1 MAIAFTEIP
10 EALLVPG
17 FYQEIDNSLAGAAG
31 DVKRALMIGTMAASG
46 TAAAGKAVQVRSA
59 DRAKKLFGSGSPA
72 AIMAEEFLK
81 HNTTEELWVLPI
93 AEPSSG
99 LKWNRSFEITSSN
112 AVPGSVEIS
121 INGKF
126 SDVVVKD
133 NATASDIAGSIVA
146 AINGME
152 NCPVE
157 AEVLSGESGKSSVKF
172 SSVVK
177 GVTGN
182 YNTVSINS
190 LSKGVSIQAKE
201 AVLGTLNPEIE
212 VPLKN
217 LGAVRYHYIA
227 SDFADSKNIKAV
239 ADELND
245 RYTALRQIDGRCF
258 IALSGEIGD
267 ASSEGTMLNSAQEVN
282 CPHIVLVPRGKSVQ
296 APCVWASAWCAKVS
310 QKLSDDPASNTT
322 DIETA

>member
-17 FYQEIDNSLAGAAG
+17 QYQEIDNSLAGTVG

-59 DRAKKLFGSGSPA
+59 DKAKKLFGSGSPA
-72 AIMAEEFLK
+72 SVMVEVK

-93 AEPSSG
+93 AEPNAG

-112 AVPGSVEIS
+112 AVSGSVEIS
-121 INGKF
+121 INGKV
-126 SDVVVKD
+126 SNVAVKEC
-133 NATASDIAGSIVA
+133 ATASDIAGSIVA

-227 SDFADSKNIKAV
+227 SDFAD
-239 ADELND
+239 
-245 RYTALRQIDGRCF
+245 
-258 IALSGEIGD
+258 
-267 ASSEGTMLNSAQEVN
+267 
-282 CPHIVLVPRGKSVQ
+282 
-296 APCVWASAWCAKVS
+296 
-310 QKLSDDPASNTT
+310 
-322 DIETA
+322 